1 MHLMLLSGAMYRL
14 KLLSLEFSCTL
25 RLDKTYAT
33 GILHVF
39 NRLMKTMHVT
49 AFGAAV
55 RGTVWGRIAVS
66 GIFSSMSIW

>member
-1 MHLMLLSGAMYRL
+1 MHLTLLSRAMYRL

-25 RLDKTYAT
+25 SLNKTYAT
-33 GILHVF
+33 GILHVL
-39 NRLMKTMHVT
+39 NRLIKTLRVT

-55 RGTVWGRIAVS
+55 RGRIAVS